1 MESNKYANSSY
12 EQWMNSCT
20 VYFGIP
26 PIQKHL
32 PIDLIYEIFQDEH
45 IKFHLEGSLDCY

>member
-1 MESNKYANSSY
+1 MIKPKYFEIATKEHHLN
-12 EQWMNSCT
+12 
-20 VYFGIP
+20 GIP